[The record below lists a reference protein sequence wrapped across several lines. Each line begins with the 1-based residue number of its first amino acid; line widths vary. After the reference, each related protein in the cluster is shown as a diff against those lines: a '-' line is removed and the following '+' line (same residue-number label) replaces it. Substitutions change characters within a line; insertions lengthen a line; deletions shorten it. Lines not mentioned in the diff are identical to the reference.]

1 MTTATSQD
9 PRGMAPRSTARSTV
23 VVLVVA
29 FFGFI
34 FVVGILAAIAL
45 PAYQDYTR
53 RAKVAEGIRMGN
65 ALRVRIAE
73 AYDQRAPDMSCGPDA
88 CRLYGAA
95 PGPTKYVR
103 SMSSDHAGAILIEY
117 DEQSFPGA
125 KNKLSLTPL
134 INGKPADL
142 SDPANAA
149 KSLTWKCGQDALT
162 TVAPKYLPASCK

>member
-29 FFGFI
+29 FFAFI
-34 FVVGILAAIAL
+34 VVVGILAAIAL

-53 RAKVAEGIRMGN
+53 RAKVAEGIRMGS

-73 AYDQRAPDMSCGPDA
+73 AYDQRAPDLSCGPDA

-103 SMSSDHAGAILIEY
+103 
-117 DEQSFPGA
+117 
-125 KNKLSLTPL
+125 LSL
-134 INGKPADL
+134 IHI
-142 SDPANAA
+142 
-149 KSLTWKCGQDALT
+149 
-162 TVAPKYLPASCK
+162 